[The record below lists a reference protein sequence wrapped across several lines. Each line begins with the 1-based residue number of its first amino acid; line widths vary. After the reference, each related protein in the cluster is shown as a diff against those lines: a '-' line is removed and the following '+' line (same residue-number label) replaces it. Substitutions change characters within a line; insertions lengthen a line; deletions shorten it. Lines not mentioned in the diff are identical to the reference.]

1 MEIREEDGGVLYPLD
16 FRQIRWKLKQ
26 LLVDGFT
33 IVPNRLY
40 KYLHHSQS
48 QLKEKQ
54 FWFYHHHSS
63 INPFNEH
70 ENLSFDDAY
79 LWMGNF
85 ESERVVAKHTARIA
99 QCFTSTEETIQIP
112 AECVKYINDVET
124 ADGKYNFTDG
134 CGTMSTLIRD
144 EVRFPIFRLNLSF
157 SSNRSK
163 LNLVFITHLVSC
175 KFVMVVVKVFF
186 VYVRN

>member
-54 FWFYHHHSS
+54 FWFYHHQTLT
-63 INPFNEH
+63 NEY

-85 ESERVVAKHTARIA
+85 DSERVVAKHTARIA
-99 QCFTSTEETIQIP
+99 QCFTSTEETIQ
-112 AECVKYINDVET
+112 VY
-124 ADGKYNFTDG
+124 
-134 CGTMSTLIRD
+134 
-144 EVRFPIFRLNLSF
+144 
-157 SSNRSK
+157 SK
-163 LNLVFITHLVSC
+163 F
-175 KFVMVVVKVFF
+175 
-186 VYVRN
+186 